1 MVFEPFYRRQFSH
14 LPTLQTAHLI
24 LRPVRRHDAEAMYAY
39 ARDADVSR
47 YVLWEPHRSISDT
60 RETISD
66 IRRQYRHGWPSSFAI
81 ALKDTDRMIGSI
93 GFMWLNPENR
103 SAEIGYSLGK
113 EHWNRGYMTEA
124 LTELIRFSFVT
135 LRLHRLEAQH
145 DIRNPASG
153 RVMQKAGMQY
163 EGTLRDRFRNK
174 GSYCT
179 VALYSI
185 INPIQD
191 QEK

>member
-1 MVFEPFYRRQFSH
+1 MESEPFYHRQFRH

-24 LRPVRRHDAEAMYAY
+24 LRPVRRRDAEAMYAY

-47 YVLWEPHRSISDT
+47 YVLWEPHRSIMDT
-60 RETISD
+60 RETIGG

-81 ALKDTDRMIGSI
+81 ALRDTDRMIGTI
-93 GFMWLNPENR
+93 GYMWLNLENH
-103 SAEIGYSLGK
+103 SAEIGYSLAK

-124 LTELIRFSFVT
+124 LTELIRYSFQT

-153 RVMQKAGMQY
+153 RVMQKAGMLY
-163 EGTLRDRFRNK
+163 EGTLRDRLRSK

-185 INPIQD
+185 INTIQD
-191 QEK
+191 QEN